1 MSEWVVQT
9 YTNEINMSSVTYGNG
24 LFVAV
29 AYSGTGNR
37 VMTSLDGITW
47 TQQTTPANN
56 NWYGVTYGN
65 GLFVAVAYSGTGNR
79 VMTSLDGI
87 TWTQQTTPAN
97 NNWYGVTYGN
107 GLFVAVAGSGTGNR
121 VMTSPDGITWTSR
134 TSAADNS
141 WYGVTYGNGLFVAVA
156 GSGTGNRVMT
166 SLDGITWTSRTSAAD
181 NSWYG
186 VTYGNGLFV
195 AVAGSGTGN
204 RVMTSPDGITW
215 TSRTSAADNNWYGVT
230 YGNGLF
236 VAVAGS
242 GQKNR
247 VMTSPDGITW
257 TSRTSAADNN
267 WYGVTYGNGLFV
279 AVAFS
284 GTGNRVMTS
293 PDGITWTQQ
302 TTPADNNWYGVT
314 YGNGL
319 FVAVAGSGTGN
330 RVMTSNGK
338 LLPTL
343 GSFTI
348 PTKTF
353 GDAAFTLTAPSSNS
367 DGGFTYSSSN
377 TSIASISG
385 TQVTMLDSGS
395 VTITATQAAT
405 SNYLSGTTTATL
417 TISKATPT
425 LGSFT
430 ISARTYSPNAF
441 TLTAPSSNSDGGFT
455 YSSSNTS
462 IASISGTQVT
472 MLDSGSVTI
481 TATQAATSNY
491 LSGTTTATLTISKA
505 TPTLGSFTISARTY
519 SPNAFT
525 LTAPS
530 SNSDGGFTYS
540 SSNTS
545 IASIS
550 GTQVTML
557 DSGSVTITATQ
568 AATSNYLSG
577 TTTATLTISKA
588 TPTITNFTIPR
599 KIYGSAPFTLPTPSS
614 NSTGLF
620 SYESSDQT
628 IATIAGD
635 SLTILKFG
643 SVIITATQAETSKYL
658 SGTISFVFNISNIC
672 FPAGTPIVT
681 DQGLI
686 HIEKINP
693 DIHTIR
699 NKKIVGITKIYS
711 IDKYLVCFEKDA
723 LGQNIPNQKTIITKN
738 HRILYKGKMI
748 QAKEFID
755 KFDNVYKIK
764 YKGEMLYN
772 VLMEKHDKMI
782 VNNLICETLH
792 PENSIAKL
800 YMILKKL
807 VDEKEN
813 KIINTENDSSV
824 KNKIHN
830 CRK

>member
-9 YTNEINMSSVTYGNG
+9 YTNEINMSS
-24 LFVAV
+24 
-29 AYSGTGNR
+29 
-37 VMTSLDGITW
+37 
-47 TQQTTPANN
+47 
-56 NWYGVTYGN
+56 VTYGN

-156 GSGTGNRVMT
+156 ASGTGNRVMT
-166 SLDGITWTSRTSAAD
+166 SPDGITWTSRTSAAD

-279 AVAFS
+279 AVA
-284 GTGNRVMTS
+284 
-293 PDGITWTQQ
+293 
-302 TTPADNNWYGVT
+302 
-314 YGNGL
+314 
-319 FVAVAGSGTGN
+319 GSGTGN

-353 GDAAFTLTAPSSNS
+353 GDA
-367 DGGFTYSSSN
+367 
-377 TSIASISG
+377 
-385 TQVTMLDSGS
+385 
-395 VTITATQAAT
+395 
-405 SNYLSGTTTATL
+405 
-417 TISKATPT
+417 
-425 LGSFT
+425 
-430 ISARTYSPNAF
+430 
-441 TLTAPSSNSDGGFT
+441 
-455 YSSSNTS
+455 
-462 IASISGTQVT
+462 
-472 MLDSGSVTI
+472 
-481 TATQAATSNY
+481 
-491 LSGTTTATLTISKA
+491 
-505 TPTLGSFTISARTY
+505 
-519 SPNAFT
+519 AFT

>member
-65 GLFVAVAYSGTGNR
+65 GLFVAVAGSGTGNR
-79 VMTSLDGI
+79 VMTSPDGI
-87 TWTQQTTPAN
+87 TWTSRTSAADN
-97 NNWYGVTYGN
+97 SWYGVTYGN
-107 GLFVAVAGSGTGNR
+107 GLFVAVAASGTGNR
-121 VMTSPDGITWTSR
+121 VMTSLDGITWTSR

-279 AVAFS
+279 AVA
-284 GTGNRVMTS
+284 
-293 PDGITWTQQ
+293 
-302 TTPADNNWYGVT
+302 
-314 YGNGL
+314 
-319 FVAVAGSGTGN
+319 GSGTGN

-441 TLTAPSSNSDGGFT
+441 TLTAPSSNSD
-455 YSSSNTS
+455 S
-462 IASISGTQVT
+462 
-472 MLDSGSVTI
+472 
-481 TATQAATSNY
+481 
-491 LSGTTTATLTISKA
+491 
-505 TPTLGSFTISARTY
+505 
-519 SPNAFT
+519 
-525 LTAPS
+525 
-530 SNSDGGFTYS
+530 GFTYS

>member
-9 YTNEINMSSVTYGNG
+9 YTNEINMSS
-24 LFVAV
+24 
-29 AYSGTGNR
+29 
-37 VMTSLDGITW
+37 
-47 TQQTTPANN
+47 
-56 NWYGVTYGN
+56 VTYGN

-134 TSAADNS
+134 TSAADN
-141 WYGVTYGNGLFVAVA
+141 
-156 GSGTGNRVMT
+156 
-166 SLDGITWTSRTSAAD
+166 
-181 NSWYG
+181 
-186 VTYGNGLFV
+186 
-195 AVAGSGTGN
+195 
-204 RVMTSPDGITW
+204 
-215 TSRTSAADNNWYGVT
+215 
-230 YGNGLF
+230 
-236 VAVAGS
+236 
-242 GQKNR
+242 
-247 VMTSPDGITW
+247 
-257 TSRTSAADNN
+257 
-267 WYGVTYGNGLFV
+267 
-279 AVAFS
+279 
-284 GTGNRVMTS
+284 
-293 PDGITWTQQ
+293 
-302 TTPADNNWYGVT
+302 NWYGVT

-353 GDAAFTLTAPSSNS
+353 GDA
-367 DGGFTYSSSN
+367 
-377 TSIASISG
+377 
-385 TQVTMLDSGS
+385 
-395 VTITATQAAT
+395 
-405 SNYLSGTTTATL
+405 
-417 TISKATPT
+417 
-425 LGSFT
+425 
-430 ISARTYSPNAF
+430 
-441 TLTAPSSNSDGGFT
+441 
-455 YSSSNTS
+455 
-462 IASISGTQVT
+462 
-472 MLDSGSVTI
+472 
-481 TATQAATSNY
+481 
-491 LSGTTTATLTISKA
+491 
-505 TPTLGSFTISARTY
+505 
-519 SPNAFT
+519 AFT